1 MTQPPSNPHAL
12 PPLAPAASLADAR
25 VCACAASRCRDADVR
40 GIDIY
45 GATLDGG
52 DFYRANFAPAEPSKP
67 SAAPAQPPSAADSQ
81 PASTQELLEALTTA
95 LAAQQPSQPTDLKP
109 ARLSGLK
116 SAKGAN
122 FTGATMTRVNFDES
136 NLAGAIF
143 DTSDVSGASMT
154 DAAFGQYR
162 MPAKL
167 EAKKQVKAA
176 VRRLTMQ
183 VGKAT
188 VAAAMEMAGD
198 DEDDDDDDD
207 DDDDNGDQKEDS
219 AEAKELLA
227 SMAKEAVERYASVVA
242 KVVPRVIA
250 ACEKADQAID
260 AAVVEAK
267 AALDIDSR
275 ALEEAVSAST
285 DRAKATAAL
294 ESLMQTTLHA
304 LLDKVFSEG
313 GTLPKLLDE
322 AKKDLVSA
330 VGDAAD
336 DASGDAGALLQD
348 GAELGLPHV
357 LKLLRSTVEKHADP
371 LLKRLVAGV
380 AEKIGGRFVSAAA
393 AAARLRSLKG
403 RSAKVSDQ
411 SDATEQLLDS
421 PARVCRRALDML
433 LDSVSACLDDP
444 SAVTR
449 QWLLQQG
456 GKLLQGSG
464 GGLINLGSRATAFQE
479 ALKGKLSEEDAE
491 RVGCASIGE
500 RLNTH
505 VRSQTAKRALAGA
518 SRYATSGHAAMLKL
532 VLSTDPLALTKDE
545 KELTYVLEELTK
557 LKEADVTSELWQDFY
572 ESWASFLSLRSRLE
586 AQCAQQIFD
595 AIATDEAVFAGLAA
609 AHLLKDAVIKSGQVP
624 NELLLQL
631 KQGPGKHIKNHAYAY
646 RHKLDAELTKI
657 GRIRDLQQR
666 AVALT
671 GTAIIA
677 AFVSIGN
684 VLGRFYYDVLRAD
697 STLAGIIAGAAIG
710 TVLLVSLF
718 VAAFVRRARR

>member
-1 MTQPPSNPHAL
+1 
-12 PPLAPAASLADAR
+12 
-25 VCACAASRCRDADVR
+25 
-40 GIDIY
+40 
-45 GATLDGG
+45 
-52 DFYRANFAPAEPSKP
+52 
-67 SAAPAQPPSAADSQ
+67 
-81 PASTQELLEALTTA
+81 
-95 LAAQQPSQPTDLKP
+95 
-109 ARLSGLK
+109 
-116 SAKGAN
+116 
-122 FTGATMTRVNFDES
+122 
-136 NLAGAIF
+136 
-143 DTSDVSGASMT
+143 
-154 DAAFGQYR
+154 

-167 EAKKQVKAA
+167 EAKKQAKAA

-183 VGKAT
+183 LGKAT
-188 VAAAMEMAGD
+188 VAAAMEAAGD
-198 DEDDDDDDD
+198 EEDDDDDDD
-207 DDDDNGDQKEDS
+207 ADQKEDS
-219 AEAKELLA
+219 AEAQALLA
-227 SMAKEAVERYASVVA
+227 SMAQKAVERYASAVVN
-242 KVVPRVIA
+242 VVPQVIA

-267 AALDIDSR
+267 KTLDVDSR

-285 DRAKATAAL
+285 DRAKATAAI

-313 GTLPKLLDE
+313 GTLPKLLDK
-322 AKKDLVSA
+322 AKEDLVDA
-330 VGDAAD
+330 VG
-336 DASGDAGALLQD
+336 DASGDAGTLLQD

-380 AEKIGGRFVSAAA
+380 AEEIVGRVVSAAA

-403 RSAKVSDQ
+403 RSAKVSVSDQ

-421 PARVCRRALDML
+421 PERVCRKALDTL

-479 ALKGKLSEEDAE
+479 ALKGKLSRNHAE
-491 RVGCASIGE
+491 MVGCESLGQ

-532 VLSTDPLALTKDE
+532 VISTDPLALTKDE
-545 KELTYVLEELTK
+545 KDLAYLLEK
-557 LKEADVTSELWQDFY
+557 LGKLEEADVTSELWQDFY
-572 ESWASFLSLRSRLE
+572 EKWASFLSLRSRLE

-609 AHLLKDAVIKSGQVP
+609 AHLLKDAVIKSGPGQVP
-624 NELLLQL
+624 NELLVQL
-631 KQGPGKHIKNHAYAY
+631 KQGPGKHIKNQAYTY
-646 RHKLDAELTKI
+646 RHKVKLPLINAVPHLCTCST
-657 GRIRDLQQR
+657 R
-666 AVALT
+666 A
-671 GTAIIA
+671 
-677 AFVSIGN
+677 
-684 VLGRFYYDVLRAD
+684 
-697 STLAGIIAGAAIG
+697 LAN
-710 TVLLVSLF
+710 
-718 VAAFVRRARR
+718 VRRLRVTITRLMRSSRRLGASASCSGAPSRSPAPPSSLPS